1 MNLKSKIVVGIG
13 LTIVLTVFIWLLWP
27 LFGSKVETQTPKGF
41 DSLNGVLS
49 SLKKEVEELRGEVK
63 RIDELRA
70 GDFIELKNDL
80 QKIKKFTPSTRAAY
94 LDSLFRANH
103 VK

>member
-1 MNLKSKIVVGIG
+1 MSLRSKIGVGIG
-13 LTIVLTVFIWLLWP
+13 LTIVLIVFIWLLWP
-27 LFGSKVETQTPKGF
+27 LFGSKAVAPTPKGF

-49 SLKKEVEELRGEVK
+49 GLKKEVEELRGEVK

-80 QKIKKFTPSTRAAY
+80 QKIKRFTPSTRAAY